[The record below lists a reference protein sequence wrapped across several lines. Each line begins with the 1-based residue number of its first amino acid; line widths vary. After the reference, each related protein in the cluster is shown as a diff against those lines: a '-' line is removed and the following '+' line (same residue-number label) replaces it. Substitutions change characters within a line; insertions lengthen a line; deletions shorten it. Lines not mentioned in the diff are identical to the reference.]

1 MSDFLEKILNN
12 DKIPSPSSVAVRLIE
27 LVSQPEV
34 DVQELTDVL
43 SADPILSAR
52 VVDYANTPIVGAK
65 REITDLRQAVLVMGT
80 RMLRL
85 LSLSFSLMETKN
97 GGKFDYE
104 AFWRLSLGT
113 ALASK
118 ILAIKRGGEG
128 DREFLVGLLL
138 NVGQIGIGNT
148 FPDELVSMLPRDG
161 SLLDISTKKEKEI
174 LGVHRFEIGAALTR
188 RWNFPESTVE
198 QIENYDPEHLGKES
212 IDLFI
217 AQQIASLLL
226 GGAHSDK
233 RIGRV
238 KKTCYRAAKLREAD
252 FDKLFNEVLEGWAT
266 YEELFEKPALDFESI
281 EELQDRTKNCMVQIS
296 LDLASEVERLK
307 EEKDIIAAS
316 AIIDSLTGLKNRA
329 AYDDEILGTI
339 EYHYRNRRPF
349 GILVIDIDH
358 FKQVNDTHGHANGD
372 EVLRAIAACLRS
384 RTRKYDDVYR
394 FGGEE
399 FVAVITDCAL
409 EGISSVAQRFL
420 DSIEKLQI
428 DIEDKTISVTA
439 SLGICW
445 TPYPRP
451 GSAEELFKIADGCL
465 YEAKRSG
472 RNRLVMRHADEVAM
486 AAS

>member
-1 MSDFLEKILNN
+1 MSDFLEKILHN
-12 DKIPSPSSVAVRLIE
+12 DRIPSPSSVAVRLIE

-34 DVQELTDVL
+34 DVQELTAVL

-52 VVDYANTPIVGAK
+52 VIDYANTPIIGAK
-65 REITDLRQAVLVMGT
+65 RQITDLRQAVLVMGT

-97 GGKFDYE
+97 EEKFDYE
-104 AFWRLSLGT
+104 GFWRLSLGT

-118 ILAIKRGGEG
+118 ILAKRKGQEG
-128 DREFLVGLLL
+128 DREFLIGLLL
-138 NVGQIGIGNT
+138 NVGQIGIGST
-148 FPDELVSMLPRDG
+148 YPDELASAIPKDG
-161 SLLDISTKKEKEI
+161 SILDVSTKKEKEI
-174 LGVHRFEIGAALTR
+174 FGVHRFQIGAALTR
-188 RWNFPESTVE
+188 KWNFPETTTE
-198 QIENYDPEHLGKES
+198 LIESYDPDHLSKDS
-212 IDLFI
+212 LDLFV
-217 AQQIASLLL
+217 AQQVASLLL
-226 GGAHSDK
+226 GGTHSEK
-233 RIGRV
+233 RIAKI

-252 FDKLFNEVLEGWAT
+252 FDRLFNEVLEGWNA
-266 YEELFEKPALDFESI
+266 YEELFDKPALDFESI
-281 EELQDRTKNCMVQIS
+281 EELQDRTKSCIIQIS
-296 LDLASEVERLK
+296 LDMATEVERLK
-307 EEKDIIAAS
+307 TEKEIIAAS
-316 AIIDSLTGLKNRA
+316 AIVDSLTGLKNRA

-358 FKQVNDTHGHANGD
+358 FKQVNDTYGHASGD
-372 EVLRAIAACLRS
+372 IVLRAIADCLRS

-420 DSIEKLQI
+420 DSIERME
-428 DIEDKTISVTA
+428 IELEDQTISVTA

-451 GSAEELFKIADGCL
+451 GSSDELFKIADECL

-472 RNRLVMRHADEVAM
+472 RNRLVLRHADEVAM

>member
-12 DKIPSPSSVAVRLIE
+12 EKIPSPSSVAIRLIE

-34 DVQELTDVL
+34 DVQELTTVL

-52 VVDYANTPIVGAK
+52 VIDYANTPIVGAK

-85 LSLSFSLMETKN
+85 LSLSFSLMETRN
-97 GGKFDYE
+97 DGRFDYE

-118 ILAIKRGGEG
+118 IIANQNGEEG

-148 FPDELVSMLPRDG
+148 FPDELASMLPRDG
-161 SLLDISTKKEKEI
+161 SILDISTKKEKEI
-174 LGVHRFEIGAALTR
+174 LGVHRFEVGAALTR
-188 RWNFPESTVE
+188 KWNFPETTVE
-198 QIENYDPEHLGKES
+198 QIEAYNPEHLSKDS
-212 IDLFI
+212 LNLFI

-226 GGAHSDK
+226 GGTHSEK
-233 RIGRV
+233 RISRV

-252 FDKLFNEVLEGWAT
+252 FDRLFNKVLEGWNA
-266 YEELFEKPALDFESI
+266 YEDLFDNPALDFESI
-281 EELQDRTKNCMVQIS
+281 EDLQDRTKSCMVQIS

-307 EEKDIIAAS
+307 EEKEIIAAS
-316 AIIDSLTGLKNRA
+316 AIVDALTGLKNRA

-358 FKQVNDTHGHANGD
+358 FKQVNDTYGHANGD

-399 FVAVITDCAL
+399 FVAVITDCEL
-409 EGISSVAQRFL
+409 DGISSVAQRFL
-420 DSIEKLQI
+420 DSIEKLKI
-428 DIEDKTISVTA
+428 EIEDQTLSVTA

-451 GSAEELFKIADGCL
+451 GSAEELFKIADACL

-472 RNRLVMRHADEVAM
+472 RNRLVLRHAEEVEMM
-486 AAS
+486 AS